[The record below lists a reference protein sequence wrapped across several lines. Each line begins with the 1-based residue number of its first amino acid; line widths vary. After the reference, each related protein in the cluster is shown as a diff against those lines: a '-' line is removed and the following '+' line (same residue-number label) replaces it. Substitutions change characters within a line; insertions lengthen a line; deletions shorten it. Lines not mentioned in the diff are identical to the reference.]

1 MMAIEEIIQDLLDAI
16 RAEHE
21 RIDLL
26 IKRVEK
32 LENKPINPQ
41 DYRMD

>member
-1 MMAIEEIIQDLLDAI
+1 MAIEEIIQDLLDAI

-32 LENKPINPQ
+32 LEKIQ
-41 DYRMD
+41 KEYIEF